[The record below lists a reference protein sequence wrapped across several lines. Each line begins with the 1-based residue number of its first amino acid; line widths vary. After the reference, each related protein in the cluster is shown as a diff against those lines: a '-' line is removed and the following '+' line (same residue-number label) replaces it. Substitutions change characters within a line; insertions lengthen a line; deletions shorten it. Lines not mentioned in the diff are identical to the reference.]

1 MTSNPLLKTGNQKWI
16 IALRILAGGPLTLF
30 GLMHLVGAMPMQ
42 PLLEEAGL
50 PSPSLM
56 AILTPLVQ
64 LLAGL
69 SLLLGA
75 FTRVGAALA
84 IATMAGALV
93 THIKIPNDKWP
104 DVAAWAENPDAWNAN
119 PVYMAEPTPMMLMAI
134 VILLLSAAL
143 IYLGAGAF
151 SLDHKLASAEPAA

>member
-1 MTSNPLLKTGNQKWI
+1 MTANPLLKTGNQKWI
-16 IALRILAGGPLTLF
+16 IALRILAGGPLAFF
-30 GLMHLVGAMPMQ
+30 GLMHLIGAMPMQ

-50 PSPSLM
+50 PAPSLM
-56 AILTPLVQ
+56 ATLAPLAQ

-75 FTRVGAALA
+75 FTRIGAVLA
-84 IATMAGALV
+84 IGTMAGALI

-104 DVAAWAENPDAWNAN
+104 DVAAWAENPDAWSAN